1 MRAAPAA
8 RFASLGRAGAPA
20 LFPFFVWR
28 GCPQPR
34 TLAERA
40 RRRPRTSVD
49 QRWEPGYK
57 RGVLRLQS
65 FIERFRFTLTALV
78 VSTLPESVKRSGWPS
93 AYASAAAHAFGGWVE
108 ALASAGLFGIGFLRY
123 VSSFVQS
130 TGWTYL
136 SKKPGT
142 LGYGDFF
149 GTGAL
154 GYVSYLVT
162 PVAWVTLY
170 CLAEGILRALDA
182 AYSERM
188 LGMAFVAV
196 PWRGALAL
204 RKAVGRRQ
212 LVSRLGP
219 ERPDE
224 VAGSGGSAVAL
235 TIYTAREKPWVEN
248 QVLEYGGEFYR
259 SVGKRIVERAG
270 HHAYRYDFRHLEPG
284 EVIRGVLLRYPPEE
298 EAPPGTNA
306 RGADH
311 GDLGKPAR

>member
-1 MRAAPAA
+1 VPLLRDFLA
-8 RFASLGRAGAPA
+8 RL
-20 LFPFFVWR
+20 
-28 GCPQPR
+28 
-34 TLAERA
+34 
-40 RRRPRTSVD
+40 
-49 QRWEPGYK
+49 
-57 RGVLRLQS
+57 
-65 FIERFRFTLTALV
+65 RFTLTALV
-78 VSTLPESVKRSGWPS
+78 VSTFPESVKRTGWPS

-123 VSSFVQS
+123 VSDFVQS

-149 GTGAL
+149 GMGAL
-154 GYVSYLVT
+154 GYVSYLFT

-170 CLAEGILRALDA
+170 CFAEGILRALDA

-188 LGMAFVAV
+188 LGMAFVAL
-196 PWRGALAL
+196 PWRGALAAKRAL
-204 RKAVGRRQ
+204 GRRR
-212 LVSRLGP
+212 LESRLGP

-224 VAGSGGSAVAL
+224 VVVSGGPVVAL
-235 TIYTAREKPWVEN
+235 TIYVAREKLWVEN

-259 SVGKRIVERAG
+259 SVGKHIVERGG
-270 HHAYRYDFRHLEPG
+270 HHAYRYDFRHLEPS

-306 RGADH
+306 RGLDH
-311 GDLGKPAR
+311 GDTGKPAR

>member
-1 MRAAPAA
+1 M
-8 RFASLGRAGAPA
+8 
-20 LFPFFVWR
+20 
-28 GCPQPR
+28 
-34 TLAERA
+34 
-40 RRRPRTSVD
+40 
-49 QRWEPGYK
+49 
-57 RGVLRLQS
+57 LRLQS
-65 FIERFRFTLTALV
+65 FIERLRFTLTALV
-78 VSTLPESVKRSGWPS
+78 VSTFPESVKRSGWPS

-108 ALASAGLFGIGFLRY
+108 ALASAGLFGIGFLSY
-123 VSSFVQS
+123 VSGFVQS

-170 CLAEGILRALDA
+170 CFAEGILRALDA

-204 RKAVGRRQ
+204 SKAVGRRR
-212 LVSRLGP
+212 LESRLGP

-224 VAGSGGSAVAL
+224 VVLGKAGESVAL
-235 TIYTAREKPWVEN
+235 TVFAAREKSWADY
-248 QVLEYGGEFYR
+248 QVIEYTGDFYEA
-259 SVGKRIVERAG
+259 VGKRIVERG
-270 HHAYRYDFRHLEPG
+270 GYHAYRYDFRHLEPG
-284 EVIRGVLLRYPPEE
+284 EVIRGVLLRYLPEE
-298 EAPPGTNA
+298 EAPPRMNA